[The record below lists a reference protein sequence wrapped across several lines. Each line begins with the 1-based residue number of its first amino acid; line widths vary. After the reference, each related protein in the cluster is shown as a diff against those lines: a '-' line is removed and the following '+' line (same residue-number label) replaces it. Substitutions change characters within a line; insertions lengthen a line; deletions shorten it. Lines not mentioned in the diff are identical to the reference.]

1 MCFCV
6 PVRIFCVFKD
16 FFSFSHVCVCRFRLS
31 STLKEKRARKSTSM
45 CSFRLLSNQQLPFSS
60 LFILNLFGTSLF
72 FFVAH
77 FTFAFAWC
85 LWNWND
91 IQVIFNWNAVECSSR
106 RIDFIAFTDFFVFY
120 KSNIICLQF
129 VGCIFVEFGLRCSC
143 AFRHFNSC
151 WFLNKLVDCIL

>member
-1 MCFCV
+1 M
-6 PVRIFCVFKD
+6 

-106 RIDFIAFTDFFVFY
+106 RIDFIAFTFFLFSTKAILFAYSLSAVF
-120 KSNIICLQF
+120 SLNLAWDVRVHFDISTV
-129 VGCIFVEFGLRCSC
+129 VGF
-143 AFRHFNSC
+143 
-151 WFLNKLVDCIL
+151 

>member
-1 MCFCV
+1 MCAFADS
-6 PVRIFCVFKD
+6 D
-16 FFSFSHVCVCRFRLS
+16 FQALWKKREREKALLCALFDCSVINSCRFLVY
-31 STLKEKRARKSTSM
+31 
-45 CSFRLLSNQQLPFSS
+45 SFLICLALRC
-60 LFILNLFGTSLF
+60 

-106 RIDFIAFTDFFVFY
+106 RIDFIAFTFFVFY